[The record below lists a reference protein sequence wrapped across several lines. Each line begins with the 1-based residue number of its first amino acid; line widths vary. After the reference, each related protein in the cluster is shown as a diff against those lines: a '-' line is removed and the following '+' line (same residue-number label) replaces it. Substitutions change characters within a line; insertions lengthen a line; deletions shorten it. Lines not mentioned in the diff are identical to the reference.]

1 MRKTL
6 LIALFALLTIGLAFG
21 QSAFYTETMGSV
33 TTTTTIAA
41 HEAANGFSVV
51 DATYSGTADIRS
63 TTTSTGYTGASG
75 GANVFFTN
83 TIGRTLLIEGVNTSS
98 YTNITMTFGHYKS
111 TLAANNELAVEVSA
125 DGTNW
130 TALSYSR
137 PTGTG
142 TQSWLQVSPTG
153 DIPSTPNLRIR
164 FTQTSATPQFRIDD
178 IVLAGN
184 TSTPTPTINVTSA
197 LNAFSTYTGTPSASQ
212 SYTLSGTALTGNI
225 NIAALSGY
233 AYSTDDTNWSS
244 TLSLANTYSGPVYV
258 RLTGASTGSFS
269 GDIVHSS
276 TGASDAIVSATGT
289 VSPETNPEANV
300 EDFENHTLSGT
311 SYVDGSFV
319 GNNGITWNYV
329 QVTGE
334 QDYPIQNKGILL
346 RRLSSSSKVYSS
358 AIAGGIGSFSLQ
370 MRKGFTGTG
379 DRQLALYIND
389 THIADSQTFGAVSG
403 ADPTIHTFSVNDINI
418 AGNVV
423 IEVRNIQ
430 GTGTTNRQVVIDN
443 LTWTPYGELPP
454 TPVIHASTTE
464 LDPLACIQDN
474 PSEEIRSYTLYG
486 ENTTSPIIVTAPIG
500 FQVATSTSGAW
511 LSSLELPSSF
521 DGTIYVRMFA
531 TSTGEFEGVITH
543 TSGTATQV
551 NVSVSGECF
560 APSVVWNI
568 TQNLTPFTA
577 QAGVVSSV
585 QSYSLSATNAT
596 GDLVVSTEAPFEL
609 STTGTGNWLTELSL
623 AYNFSGNVYVR
634 MNASTPGIYTKNI
647 NHSSYEASPTSFEI
661 SGNATPPAGVYATDL
676 FFSEYIEGGSNNKAI
691 EIFNGTGYPVNLSDY
706 KVNLYS
712 NGSASVGNTQTLSG
726 TLAHGDVYVIANT
739 NANAA
744 ILALADITSA
754 VTNYNG
760 DDAIALVK
768 ISTGAFVDI
777 FGVIGQDP
785 GTQWTAAGGFSTLD
799 KTLVRK
805 PTVVSGVT
813 TNPAISTP
821 LVTTDFVTL
830 GTEWLLYAQDT
841 ITDLGMHTFNPGG
854 GEMAETPMFDPAGGA
869 YINPINVSITSDTP
883 SASIY
888 YTTNGDI
895 PTDSSTLYTAP
906 IAISSNTTLKAIAY
920 KDGYLPSSVASA
932 TYSFPVNVANIAA
945 LRASAQGATIYRL
958 TGEAVLTFQQANR
971 NQKYVQD
978 ATGAVVIDDPSGIIT
993 STYNLYDG
1001 ITGITGTLNNYSSL
1015 IQFTPVADPGAATS
1029 SSNVVVPE
1037 VRTLA
1042 EITTNDQAKLLK
1054 IMNVTLDAT
1063 SGNFLSTA
1071 QNITA
1076 TDASGTLTMRTF
1088 PAADYAATPIPAEP
1102 RNIICLGGQFGTT
1115 MQFSPRF
1122 LSDFEIPSGSLDAP
1136 VVTITENAGNVVLD
1150 WAAVTGAAS
1159 YRIEA
1164 SDDPYTGY
1172 SPVTTTANLTWSG
1185 AASTAKKFYRVIA
1198 LP

>member
-1 MRKTL
+1 MRKMLFTILLLSLFGLLAAQTL
-6 LIALFALLTIGLAFG
+6 LLEDNFTGTVGTLLTANGWSAHNGSGSTPMSIASPGLTYAGYPSSGIGNAT
-21 QSAFYTETMGSV
+21 SASVNGEDVNKPFTSVSSGSV
-33 TTTTTIAA
+33 YYSFLINTGITTTTVGYSAHFMQNSTTFHGRFWLKSVGTEVSFGLSKTTAAATWDPTNYAKDTTHLIVLKYTFNTGSTNDDAVYMFVNPTLGGEEPTPTVSITTDTALDATSISMVGLRQWNVGTLARFDGIRVGTSWADIAGSAAPSPTITVSPSSLSGFTYVFGAGPSAPAQSFTISGANLTNNISIAA
-41 HEAANGFSVV
+41 PTNFEISETEGSGYTTPIVLVPVSGSVDDKTIYV
-51 DATYSGTADIRS
+51 RLKAGLTTGTYDAELITA
-63 TTTSTGYTGASG
+63 TSTGALDKTVSCSGSVIAPAYIHAGAS
-75 GANVFFTN
+75 
-83 TIGRTLLIEGVNTSS
+83 
-98 YTNITMTFGHYKS
+98 
-111 TLAANNELAVEVSA
+111 
-125 DGTNW
+125 
-130 TALSYSR
+130 
-137 PTGTG
+137 
-142 TQSWLQVSPTG
+142 
-153 DIPSTPNLRIR
+153 
-164 FTQTSATPQFRIDD
+164 
-178 IVLAGN
+178 
-184 TSTPTPTINVTSA
+184 
-197 LNAFSTYTGTPSASQ
+197 
-212 SYTLSGTALTGNI
+212 
-225 NIAALSGY
+225 
-233 AYSTDDTNWSS
+233 
-244 TLSLANTYSGPVYV
+244 
-258 RLTGASTGSFS
+258 
-269 GDIVHSS
+269 
-276 TGASDAIVSATGT
+276 
-289 VSPETNPEANV
+289 
-300 EDFENHTLSGT
+300 
-311 SYVDGSFV
+311 
-319 GNNGITWNYV
+319 
-329 QVTGE
+329 
-334 QDYPIQNKGILL
+334 
-346 RRLSSSSKVYSS
+346 
-358 AIAGGIGSFSLQ
+358 
-370 MRKGFTGTG
+370 
-379 DRQLALYIND
+379 
-389 THIADSQTFGAVSG
+389 
-403 ADPTIHTFSVNDINI
+403 
-418 AGNVV
+418 
-423 IEVRNIQ
+423 
-430 GTGTTNRQVVIDN
+430 
-443 LTWTPYGELPP
+443 
-454 TPVIHASTTE
+454 E
-464 LDPLACIQDN
+464 LDPLACIQNN
-474 PSEEIRSYTLYG
+474 PSDEMRSYTLYG
-486 ENTTSPIIVTAPIG
+486 ENTTSPIVVTAPTG
-500 FQVATSTSGAW
+500 FQIATSEIGDW
-511 LSSLELPSSF
+511 DSSLELPSSF

-568 TQNLTPFTA
+568 TQNLTTFTA
-577 QAGVVSSV
+577 QAGVVSPV

-596 GDLVVSTEAPFEL
+596 GNLIVSTEAPFEL

-676 FFSEYIEGGSNNKAI
+676 FFSEYIEGGSNNKAV
-691 EIFNGTGYPVNLSDY
+691 EIFNGTGYPVDLSDY
-706 KVNLYS
+706 QFENWY
-712 NGSASVGNTQTLSG
+712 NGGSTASLVALSG

-739 NANAA
+739 SASAA
-744 ILALADITSA
+744 IQAIADVLSGN
-754 VTNYNG
+754 VSFNG
-760 DDAIALVK
+760 DDALVLRK
-768 ISTGAFVDI
+768 ISTGDTLDI
-777 FGVIGQDP
+777 FGVVGQDP
-785 GTQWTAAGGFSTLD
+785 GAAWTADGGFSTVN

-805 PTVVSGVT
+805 PTVVSGIT

-895 PTDSSTLYTAP
+895 PTDSSTLYTGP

-932 TYSFPVNVANIAA
+932 TYSFPVDVANIAA

-1150 WAAVTGAAS
+1150 WAAVTGASS

-1172 SPVTTTANLTWSG
+1172 STVTTTANLTWSG

>member
-6 LIALFALLTIGLAFG
+6 LIVLLALLSIGAIYGQYIVNFEGATELKASYASGTVNLSGLDWNMTEAMIGDLAADFKNGLRSARLRGYGTSAMTMLADKANGIGTVSFQYRRYGTDG
-21 QSAFYTETMGSV
+21 QVDWKVEYSTDSGANWTQIGAAFTAPASDVVQTFSESVNVSGNVRLRIKRATETG
-33 TTTTTIAA
+33 TT
-41 HEAANGFSVV
+41 NK
-51 DATYSGTADIRS
+51 RL
-63 TTTSTGYTGASG
+63 
-75 GANVFFTN
+75 N
-83 TIGRTLLIEGVNTSS
+83 
-98 YTNITMTFGHYKS
+98 
-111 TLAANNELAVEVSA
+111 
-125 DGTNW
+125 
-130 TALSYSR
+130 
-137 PTGTG
+137 
-142 TQSWLQVSPTG
+142 
-153 DIPSTPNLRIR
+153 
-164 FTQTSATPQFRIDD
+164 IDD
-178 IVLAGN
+178 ITLTDYAGA
-184 TSTPTPTINVTSA
+184 PTPTITVSPSS
-197 LNAFSTYTGTPSASQ
+197 LSGFTYVFGAGPSAPAQ
-212 SYTLSGTALTGNI
+212 SFTISGANLTNNI
-225 NIAALSGY
+225 SIAAPTNFEISETEGSGY
-233 AYSTDDTNWSS
+233 TTPIV
-244 TLSLANTYSGPVYV
+244 LVPVSGSVADKTIYV
-258 RLTGASTGSFS
+258 RLKAGLTTGTYDAELITAT
-269 GDIVHSS
+269 S
-276 TGASDAIVSATGT
+276 TGALDKT
-289 VSPETNPEANV
+289 VSC
-300 EDFENHTLSGT
+300 SG
-311 SYVDGSFV
+311 SV
-319 GNNGITWNYV
+319 
-329 QVTGE
+329 
-334 QDYPIQNKGILL
+334 
-346 RRLSSSSKVYSS
+346 
-358 AIAGGIGSFSLQ
+358 IAP
-370 MRKGFTGTG
+370 
-379 DRQLALYIND
+379 AY
-389 THIADSQTFGAVSG
+389 
-403 ADPTIHTFSVNDINI
+403 
-418 AGNVV
+418 
-423 IEVRNIQ
+423 
-430 GTGTTNRQVVIDN
+430 
-443 LTWTPYGELPP
+443 
-454 TPVIHASTTE
+454 IHAGASE
-464 LDPLACIQDN
+464 LDPLACIQNN
-474 PSEEIRSYTLYG
+474 PSDEMRSYTLYG
-486 ENTTSPIIVTAPIG
+486 ENTTSPIVVTAPTG
-500 FQVATSTSGAW
+500 FQIATSEIGDW
-511 LSSLELPSSF
+511 DSSLELPSSF

-676 FFSEYIEGGSNNKAI
+676 LFSEYIEGGSNNKAV
-691 EIFNGTGYPVNLSDY
+691 EIFNGTGYPVDLSDY
-706 KVNLYS
+706 QFENWY
-712 NGSASVGNTQTLSG
+712 NGGSTASLVALSG
-726 TLAHGDVYVIANT
+726 TLAHGDVYVIAHT
-739 NANAA
+739 SASAA
-744 ILALADITSA
+744 IQAIADVLSGN
-754 VTNYNG
+754 VSFNG
-760 DDAIALVK
+760 DDALVLRK
-768 ISTGAFVDI
+768 ISTGDTLDI
-777 FGVIGQDP
+777 FGVVGQDP
-785 GTQWTAAGGFSTLD
+785 GAAWTADGGFSTVN

-805 PTVVSGVT
+805 PTVVSGIT

-932 TYSFPVNVANIAA
+932 TYSFPVDVANIAA

-1150 WAAVTGAAS
+1150 WAAVTGASS

-1172 SPVTTTANLTWSG
+1172 STVTTTANLTWSG